1 MAVPLVQMQSSGGTT
16 ILEPSVGELY
26 YRHQLPQGPGGT
38 RGCSPEVEALWESH
52 RDALADSFVVTKP
65 AWRTA
70 VIKFRLLKVSGVKTV
85 AHFVVDVGNGNG

>member
-16 ILEPSVGELY
+16 ILEPSVGELC

-65 AWRTA
+65 AWRTC
-70 VIKFRLLKVSGVKTV
+70 RHQVSAAQGVRCQDSR
-85 AHFVVDVGNGNG
+85 ALRRGCR